1 MDYLQHRSEYMTIAE
16 IVNETEHE
24 LEMQV
29 GNNVHFVNF
38 GHLGRGAT
46 HTVPVDYTDTYQE
59 YKFTTRQQQGSS
71 RSLVVTSDD
80 CCDYKR
86 ITIMEMDGQL
96 TVQREPRQLAAPPAP
111 APAPVVPY
119 RACGSHVGALSW
131 KRWIRLRVF

>member
-1 MDYLQHRSEYMTIAE
+1 MDILQYRTTAE
-16 IVNETEHE
+16 IVNQTEHE

-29 GNNVHFVNF
+29 GNNVRFVNF

-46 HTVPVDYTDTYQE
+46 HTMPVDRSDTYQE
-59 YKFTTRQQQGSS
+59 YKFSTRQQPGSSS

-86 ITIMEMDGQL
+86 ITIMEVDGQL

-119 RACGSHVGALSW
+119 RACGRHVGAWSW